1 MAAFQVS
8 LDSAQD
14 LKCLKVITMHS
25 QRYQGDIKI
34 VKYLRGAGAA
44 VDPQSLLRWTPLLGA
59 VFNGDIYLVRY
70 LVENGADV
78 NVRSVQGITP
88 LWAAAF
94 KGSKEKVRD
103 SAT

>member
-1 MAAFQVS
+1 M
-8 LDSAQD
+8 
-14 LKCLKVITMHS
+14 
-25 QRYQGDIKI
+25 
-34 VKYLRGAGAA
+34 KYLRGAGAA

-59 VFNGDIYLVRY
+59 VFNGDIYLLRY

-94 KGSKEKVRD
+94 KGFKDKVHHQ
-103 SAT
+103 SIIAVNVNQKII